1 MCSLYHYI
9 IVKFYIMIK
18 VDIVSVSFVLSG
30 KSEHQE
36 KLDAALKVRITFKME
51 KYS

>member
-1 MCSLYHYI
+1 
-9 IVKFYIMIK
+9 MIK